1 MRLRSSFAFLAASL
15 LVLAVL
21 CPAAHAQRLD
31 GPSIMTSV
39 RASELSSG
47 VSVSKTFSYQL
58 PLDDRQAIVLSAEH
72 VRVTTLPGEIGR
84 QVNAKPT
91 WKFTGLPLT
100 VGYSYALTDPEQPV
114 VPIIGAGVSYYV
126 CRSKLMAMP
135 GAGDALAT
143 SAAADPSY
151 RKGLGMGYGAQA
163 TLGLRVD
170 VSRDLFVL
178 AQGRARYVNGRAFS
192 PGSDLG
198 AEFTHLDFA
207 LGFGFKF

>member
-1 MRLRSSFAFLAASL
+1 MRLRSSFALLAATL

-21 CPAAHAQRLD
+21 CPAARAQVSD

-47 VSVSKTFSYQL
+47 VSVSKTFSYHV
-58 PLDDRQAIVLSAEH
+58 PLDDRQALVLSAEH
-72 VRVTTLPGEIGR
+72 VRVTTLPGELGK
-84 QVNAKPT
+84 QVHAKPT

-100 VGYSYALTDPEQPV
+100 AGYSYALTDPERRV
-114 VPIIGAGVSYYV
+114 VPIVGAGLSYYV
-126 CRSKLMAMP
+126 CRSKQLAMP
-135 GAGDALAT
+135 DADAALAAP
-143 SAAADPSY
+143 AAGTSY
-151 RKGLGMGYGAQA
+151 RKALGMGYGAQA
-163 TLGLRVD
+163 TLGLRVEL
-170 VSRDLFVL
+170 SRDLFML

-207 LGFGFKF
+207 LGFGFKL